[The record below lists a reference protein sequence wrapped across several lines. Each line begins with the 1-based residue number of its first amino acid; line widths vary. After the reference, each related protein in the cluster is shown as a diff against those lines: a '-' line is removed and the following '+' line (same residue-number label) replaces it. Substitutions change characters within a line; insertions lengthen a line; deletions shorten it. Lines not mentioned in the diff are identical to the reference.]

1 MSHFRCLPVP
11 TETGDRW
18 RATGVDDFGNI
29 LVRMPSDGG
38 APCRH
43 CLRKA
48 AVGEEML
55 LGSYRMPGPT
65 GIYWT
70 PSPIFLHAEPCTA
83 HDQIDH
89 VPETVRGSL
98 VSVRAYN
105 EDQMCLYDLGQ
116 AVDGANVDPFLARA
130 ISDPRTAFVN
140 IHTAKP
146 GCLLCRVVAINS
158 GA

>member
-1 MSHFRCLPVP
+1 MSHFRCLPIP

-18 RATGVDDFGNI
+18 RATGVDDFGNT
-29 LVRMPSDGG
+29 LVRMASDGA

-43 CLRKA
+43 CLQVTKPGDA
-48 AVGEEML
+48 ML

-70 PSPIFLHAEPCTA
+70 PSPIFVHAEPCDA
-83 HDQIDH
+83 YDQVDH
-89 VPETVRGSL
+89 VPQTVRASL
-98 VSVRAYN
+98 VSVRAYDAN
-105 EDQMCLYDLGQ
+105 QMCLYDLGQ
-116 AVDGANVDPFLARA
+116 AVDGIDVDPFLARA

-146 GCLLCRVVAINS
+146 GCMLCRVQRA
-158 GA
+158 

>member
-18 RATGVDDFGNI
+18 RATGVDDFGNT
-29 LVRMPSDGG
+29 LVRMASDGA

-43 CLRKA
+43 CLREA
-48 AVGEEML
+48 AAGAEML

-70 PSPIFLHAEPCTA
+70 PSPIFLHAEPCVA
-83 HDQIDH
+83 YDQADH
-89 VPETVRGSL
+89 VPDTVRARL
-98 VSVRAYN
+98 VSVRAY
-105 EDQMCLYDLGQ
+105 DAAQMCLYDLGQ
-116 AVDGANVDPFLARA
+116 AVEGGDVDPFLARA
-130 ISDPRTAFVN
+130 ISDPRTEFVN

-146 GCLLCRVVAINS
+146 GCMLCRVERLSAS
-158 GA
+158 